1 MARHTSARYGMVLH
15 KAQGMVIDI
24 GSATSHLAI
33 LAREFKVPALV
44 DTGIATEILQPGQVI
59 TVDATHMRVYEGE
72 VPDLLTKTRQKASLS
87 PSSIRPF
94 TPNCAGC
101 CVGLRHLIWWT
112 PS

>member
-1 MARHTSARYGMVLH
+1 MVLH

-72 VPDLLTKTRQKASLS
+72 VTELLNKTGKKQTPTVSRDALS
-87 PSSIRPF
+87 M
-94 TPNCAGC
+94 PNCAGC
-101 CVGLRHLIWWT
+101 CVGSRHSIW
-112 PS
+112 